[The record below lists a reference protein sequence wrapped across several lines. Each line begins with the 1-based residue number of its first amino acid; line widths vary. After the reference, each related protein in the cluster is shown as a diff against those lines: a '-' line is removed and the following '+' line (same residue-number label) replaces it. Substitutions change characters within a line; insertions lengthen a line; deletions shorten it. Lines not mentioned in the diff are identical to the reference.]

1 MPCLFRYRWLKLPRA
16 ALPQGKGLS
25 AYWARLAARA
35 AFRKGVASYC
45 GYENPVEPGMW
56 SGGVVG
62 LKSILG
68 VKKRE
73 RALEILEQLSSHGYL
88 SYELNSE
95 TKQLTYRITDWEMDH
110 CGSECESGNVYTTP
124 GYGFLCVPRRITERL
139 LSLHYYKY
147 EESDAFLDLWCHTVS
162 MDPRNA
168 FSFFAPVCQYGKYG
182 VFLTLE
188 NLGQRWGWEK
198 TKVWRFLQ
206 KHADVFAL
214 CRLPGSYGC
223 LIFNTLYPCDT
234 EVSLPTDEQIA
245 NVLEAVRDFSR
256 HVVRHGLQRE
266 HMSRMVVWY
275 SRRYLLSVGLL
286 SPSARQ
292 NRRVALFHTFKR
304 AYISLCW
311 IWKNGDYD
319 CQGVVNRS
327 PPQSS
332 SAAPIRGPCPVDL
345 NEYSKELFS
354 YA

>member
-1 MPCLFRYRWLKLPRA
+1 MSCLERFLWTKLPRSVV
-16 ALPQGKGLS
+16 PSCKGILS
-25 AYWARLAARA
+25 HWAHLAARA
-35 AFRKGVASYC
+35 AFRKGIVSYC
-45 GYENPVEPGMW
+45 GHRNPVEPGTW
-56 SGGVVG
+56 AGGIVG

-73 RALEILEQLSSHGYL
+73 QALDILRQLSDLGYL
-88 SYELNSE
+88 SFELDAK
-95 TKQLTYRITDWEMDH
+95 TKLLTYRITDYELDY
-110 CGSECESGNVYTTP
+110 CGAPCDPGAVYATP
-124 GYGFLCVPRRITERL
+124 GYGFLCIPRSITERL
-139 LSLHYYKY
+139 VSQNYIFN
-147 EESDAFLDLWCHTVS
+147 EADAWLDLWCHTVS
-162 MDPRNA
+162 MDPHNA

-245 NVLEAVRDFSR
+245 NVLGAVRDFSR
-256 HVVRHGLQRE
+256 HVIRHGLQRE

-332 SAAPIRGPCPVDL
+332 IVAPIRGPCPVDL

>member
-25 AYWARLAARA
+25 VYWARLAARA

-45 GYENPVEPGMW
+45 GHENPVTPGMW

-68 VKKRE
+68 VKKRD
-73 RALEILEQLSSHGYL
+73 RALEILDQLAEFGYL
-88 SYELNSE
+88 SYELNPE
-95 TKQLTYRITDWEMDH
+95 TRQLTYQITDWEPEH
-110 CGSECESGNVYTTP
+110 CGSECESGTVYTTP
-124 GYGFLCVPRRITERL
+124 GYGFLCVPRRITEKL
-139 LSLHYYKY
+139 LSLHYKY
-147 EESDAFLDLWCHTVS
+147 EESDAWLDLWCHTVS

-206 KHADVFAL
+206 KHADVFTL
-214 CRLPGSYGC
+214 YRLPGSYGC
-223 LIFNTLYPCDT
+223 LIFNMLYPCDN
-234 EVSLPTDEQIA
+234 EVSLPTDAQITD
-245 NVLEAVRDFSR
+245 VLNAIRDRSR
-256 HVVRHGLQRE
+256 HVVRHGTLRE

-275 SRRYLLSVGLL
+275 SRRYLLSIGLL
-286 SPSARQ
+286 SPSVRQ
-292 NRRVALFHTFKR
+292 NSRVALFSSFKR

-319 CQGVVNRS
+319 CQGVDNRS

-332 SAAPIRGPCPVDL
+332 AVAPIRGPCPVDL
-345 NEYSKELFS
+345 NEYAKELFT
-354 YA
+354 YG

>member
-16 ALPQGKGLS
+16 ALPQGEGLS

-45 GYENPVEPGMW
+45 GHENPVTPGMW

-73 RALEILEQLSSHGYL
+73 RALEILEQLAEFGYL
-88 SYELNSE
+88 TYELNPE
-95 TKQLTYRITDWEMDH
+95 TRQLTYQITDWEPEH

-124 GYGFLCVPRRITERL
+124 GYGFLCVPRRITEKL
-139 LSLHYYKY
+139 LSIHYKY
-147 EESDAFLDLWCHTVS
+147 EESDAWLDLWCHTVS
-162 MDPRNA
+162 IDPGNA
-168 FSFFAPVCQYGKYG
+168 FSFFAPVCQYGKHG

-188 NLGQRWGWEK
+188 NLGRRWGWEK

-206 KHADVFAL
+206 KHADVFTL
-214 CRLPGSYGC
+214 YRLPGSYGC
-223 LIFNTLYPCDT
+223 LIFNTLYPRDK

-245 NVLEAVRDFSR
+245 DMLNAIRDYSR
-256 HVVRHGLQRE
+256 HVIRHGTQRE
-266 HMSRMVVWY
+266 YMSRMVVWY
-275 SRRYLLSVGLL
+275 SRRYLLSIGLL
-286 SPSARQ
+286 SPSVRH
-292 NRRVALFHTFKR
+292 NSRVALFSSFKR

-319 CQGVVNRS
+319 CQGVDNRS
-327 PPQSS
+327 PSQSS
-332 SAAPIRGPCPVDL
+332 AVAPIRGPCPVDL